1 VVSATFSGEIPLLEC
16 SPHAGDFF
24 DLAVVM
30 SIFQA
35 LLNRGWRE
43 IQVSGERHF
52 KKNFMHLILQ
62 KTRAG
67 HYCMMHIDRF
77 VYGRLH
83 QHSIHKSEE
92 LADEFKQAIAEYKRL
107 RN

>member
-1 VVSATFSGEIPLLEC
+1 MRKDLYNKKIETFI
-16 SPHAGDFF
+16 
-24 DLAVVM
+24 
-30 SIFQA
+30 QA
-35 LLNRGWRE
+35 LLNLGWRE

-83 QHSIHKSEE
+83 QHSIRKSEE
-92 LADEFKQAIAEYKRL
+92 LIDEVKHIIAEYKRL

>member
-1 VVSATFSGEIPLLEC
+1 MRKDLYNKKIETFI
-16 SPHAGDFF
+16 
-24 DLAVVM
+24 
-30 SIFQA
+30 QA

-67 HYCMMHIDRF
+67 HYCVRHIDRF
-77 VYGRLH
+77 FYGKLH
-83 QHSIHKSEE
+83 RHCIHKSEE
-92 LADEFKQAIAEYKRL
+92 LIDEFKHIIAEYKRL
-107 RN
+107 RSLFNDV